1 MTPSIVTGI
10 VNILFCPC
18 LPKIASWFYKIKS
31 PLFFKINVQ
40 WLLYSCVYPKWIS
53 YLFFFFQFR
62 DSKWIV
68 IFHFKKTNAKL
79 NVDEHCLFANNCPS
93 NRERYF
99 LFIQWKTR
107 GFRHYRK
114 FILLRYVKQM
124 HSYDIK
130 SMSINVIKVL
140 NNLICYNN
148 FVLSK
153 LEICEDD

>member
-1 MTPSIVTGI
+1 MINWSKTEYMTPSIVTGI

-68 IFHFKKTNAKL
+68 IFHFKKTNAKF

-93 NRERYF
+93 NRERYC
-99 LFIQWKTR
+99 LFIQWKTMCSR
-107 GFRHYRK
+107 CWCNCK
-114 FILLRYVKQM
+114 SSLLKC
-124 HSYDIK
+124 
-130 SMSINVIKVL
+130 VIK
-140 NNLICYNN
+140 
-148 FVLSK
+148 K
-153 LEICEDD
+153 